1 MRKSENSRQFFRSLE
16 GEALKNRSPIKKF
29 ADSLTAWCGSTNFLI
44 LNTILFIT
52 WIVWNM
58 NIIPGIEPFDPYPF
72 GFLTMAVSLEAIF
85 LSIFVLITQNRS
97 SYTSTIRDEVQLQ
110 VNLIAEQEITKVLQL
125 LVEMRSEMGLK
136 NEDAE
141 LQRMIKKI
149 NETQIQQQIA
159 SEIDSANVDLLR
171 ALKQDIPLI
180 FRSKKEEKKV

>member
-1 MRKSENSRQFFRSLE
+1 
-16 GEALKNRSPIKKF
+16 
-29 ADSLTAWCGSTNFLI
+29 
-44 LNTILFIT
+44 
-52 WIVWNM
+52 
-58 NIIPGIEPFDPYPF
+58 
-72 GFLTMAVSLEAIF
+72 
-85 LSIFVLITQNRS
+85 LITQNRS